1 MMRTRWNT
9 AAALEARKAT
19 PGEGHSAR
27 GTARAKAA
35 GDRTQADG
43 VGREAGWGEKLD
55 CLTVVLPRR
64 QQGLSPPRLPRHSSK
79 DIALRSP
86 LQSDI
91 SCGWPEAYCKAGT
104 RQAH

>member
-1 MMRTRWNT
+1 M
-9 AAALEARKAT
+9 EHCCC
-19 PGEGHSAR
+19 PGGKEGHPGR
-27 GTARAKAA
+27 GAQRVRRQRVTEHRQ
-35 GDRTQADG
+35 T
-43 VGREAGWGEKLD
+43 GWGEKLD
-55 CLTVVLPRR
+55 CLPVVLPRR